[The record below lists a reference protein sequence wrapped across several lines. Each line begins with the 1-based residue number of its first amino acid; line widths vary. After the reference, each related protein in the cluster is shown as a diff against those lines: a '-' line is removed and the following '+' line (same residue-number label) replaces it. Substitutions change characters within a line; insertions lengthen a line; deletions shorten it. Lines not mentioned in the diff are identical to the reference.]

1 MGDENQSFDLELL
14 EGVNLRSFQSGV
26 ISPADQ
32 HGGEPVLSDLCLDT
46 IEDLGEN
53 RVVEIEHEHTEGA
66 TFFGRQTSGG
76 GIGSIPQLLSGAF
89 DTLPAGITDFL

>member
-1 MGDENQSFDLELL
+1 
-14 EGVNLRSFQSGV
+14 
-26 ISPADQ
+26 
-32 HGGEPVLSDLCLDT
+32 LDT

-53 RVVEIEHEHTEGA
+53 GVVKIEHKDTECA

-89 DTLPAGITDFL
+89 NALPAGITDFG